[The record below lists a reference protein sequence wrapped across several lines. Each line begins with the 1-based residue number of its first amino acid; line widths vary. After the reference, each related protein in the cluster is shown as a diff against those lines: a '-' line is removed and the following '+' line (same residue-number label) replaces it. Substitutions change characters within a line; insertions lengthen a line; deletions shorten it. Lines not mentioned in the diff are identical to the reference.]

1 VAHLKSSGAER
12 AKLAERAGRL
22 KRRFAEANLPAMPS
36 VTHIVPLMVGDARA
50 CKRASDELLTRH
62 GVYVQPINYPTVPRG
77 TERLRFTATPFHDDS
92 LMDKMVASVDE
103 VWTRLGLARAP
114 RAQAA
119 E

>member
-1 VAHLKSSGAER
+1 ER
-12 AKLAERAGRL
+12 AARL
-22 KRRFAEANLPAMPS
+22 KRRFAEANLPLMVSA
-36 VTHIVPLMVGDARA
+36 THIVPLMVGDARA

-77 TERLRFTATPFHDDS
+77 TERLRFTATPFHDDA
-92 LMDKMVASVDE
+92 LMDAMVASVDE
-103 VWTRLGLARAP
+103 VWTQLDLPRVA